1 MLLLRDHYKAA
12 VDEKVGALLLLPDP
26 IWRPNFTVA
35 LAWAQRHFGQRL
47 RPETVS
53 ALRSRLREVL
63 DVPVPLVQL
72 FPQPAPGAV
81 LPRFTL
87 PAGPPPPAPGL
98 RSPGPG
104 PEALDVGVGPAER
117 RSPAR
122 LPSPTFSLA
131 FSSSPSS
138 PPLCPPI
145 PPASSSSPVPLT
157 PSPPR
162 PAAPGLLQS
171 TTPLAQ
177 MTRLASSRLR
187 RRVAAMPAPGPS
199 SSPLPPPPPPPPPP
213 SGSTPPHGLARADA
227 ERNDVLQT
235 NPFWSA
241 AQRRRSERIWI
252 DRLGTMQ
259 PLGLNVGVGRGPLGS
274 RLMMA
279 RASDATV
286 ASLIADCPNP
296 NPLPHLTLTLT
307 PTLSRS

>member
-35 LAWAQRHFGQRL
+35 LSWAQRHFGQRL

-162 PAAPGLLQS
+162 PAAPGPLQS

-199 SSPLPPPPPPPPPP
+199 SSPLPPPPPPPPP
-213 SGSTPPHGLARADA
+213 SGSTPPHGLARADP
-227 ERNDVLQT
+227 ERNDAPADARDPASPASSFSTPTVTLARPTRHPSTGKKCQEWHLQSREPLLILVT
-235 NPFWSA
+235 RTSHASLNLAYLVSRSMVILA
-241 AQRRRSERIWI
+241 RRSVMPPR
-252 DRLGTMQ
+252 
-259 PLGLNVGVGRGPLGS
+259 
-274 RLMMA
+274 
-279 RASDATV
+279 
-286 ASLIADCPNP
+286 
-296 NPLPHLTLTLT
+296 
-307 PTLSRS
+307 